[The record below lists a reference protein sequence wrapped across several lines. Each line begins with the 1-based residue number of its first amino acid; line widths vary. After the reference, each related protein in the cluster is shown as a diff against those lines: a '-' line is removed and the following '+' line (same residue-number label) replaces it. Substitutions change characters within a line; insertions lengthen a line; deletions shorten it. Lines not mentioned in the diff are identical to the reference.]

1 MTRAVIA
8 LALAATAARAAEP
21 GVLTLEDAVAQALA
35 NSRRV
40 GIAEMGVERAEN
52 AVAAARTRRLPS
64 LDLQARAGTTLNAI
78 RVTFPEGAF
87 GSFPSTGPIP
97 ATDTVVEAPRTVT
110 GSVNATVAQPL
121 TQLRRVNLGVVQS
134 GLARDAERETLRE
147 TRQAVAADVRRLYY
161 ALVQMETAVAA
172 ADEEVALA
180 RELLRL
186 VGEQV
191 AQEAAL
197 AGDALEARAGLAAA
211 EYARAAL
218 ETDRA
223 TARQRLNHL
232 MGRALDV
239 PLAVTAL
246 PEATL
251 DELEL
256 GPALSQAAARRPDL
270 ARARIAVAQAENDR
284 RLKQAESI
292 PELSVAVTYD
302 TFLNVDLLP
311 RNVAQVGLQLKW
323 EPFDW
328 GRKGK
333 ERAEKALSAEQAR
346 ARAREAESALA
357 IEVTERFRALQ
368 ESRLLVEARR
378 LAREAATER
387 LRVARERH
395 RQEAVLLKD
404 LLAAQREAAAAAA
417 EHDRALMQFWS
428 ARADLKQSIGEEL

>member
-1 MTRAVIA
+1 VTRAVIA
-8 LALAATAARAAEP
+8 LALAAAASQAAEP
-21 GVLTLEDAVAQALA
+21 DVLTLEEAVAHALA

-40 GIAEMGVERAEN
+40 GIAAMGVERAERTL
-52 AVAAARTRRLPS
+52 AAARTKRLPS

-97 ATDTVVEAPRTVT
+97 ATDTVVEAPRTIT

-121 TQLRRVNLGVVQS
+121 TQLRRINLGVAQS

-161 ALVQMETAVAA
+161 ALVQMESAVVAA
-172 ADEEVALA
+172 DQQVAASRELA
-180 RELLRL
+180 R
-186 VGEQV
+186 VVAEQV

-197 AGDALEARAGLAAA
+197 AGDDLQVRAGLAAA
-211 EYARAAL
+211 EYTRAAL
-218 ETDRA
+218 EGDRA
-223 TARQRLNHL
+223 AARQRLNHL
-232 MGRALDV
+232 MGRELDL
-239 PLAVTAL
+239 PFAVASL
-246 PEATL
+246 PAATP
-251 DELEL
+251 DELDL
-256 GPALSQAAARRPDL
+256 SAALAQAAARRPDL
-270 ARARIAVAQAENDR
+270 ARARIAIAQADNDR

-333 ERAEKALSAEQAR
+333 ERAEKALQAEQAR
-346 ARAREAESALA
+346 SREKETESALR
-357 IEVTERFRALQ
+357 IEVAERFRALR
-368 ESRLLVEARR
+368 ESRLLVEAQR
-378 LAREAATER
+378 LQKEAAAER
-387 LRVARERH
+387 LRVTQERH
-395 RQEAVLLKD
+395 RQEAALLKD
-404 LLAAQREAAAAAA
+404 VLSAQQAAAAAA
-417 EHDRALMQFWS
+417 ADHDRALMQFWS

>member
-121 TQLRRVNLGVVQS
+121 TQLRRINLGVVQS